1 MVRRVKHE
9 QEELAER
16 EAQIAELVAAVLAGR
31 PERLVDALLATE
43 TPEARAGFRMV
54 KETLAAIGLSLPP
67 AAPNSNLRGRI
78 LASVQARRASSTRK
92 AFVVLDM
99 IKEHLTPGNPLE
111 VPRARAIVPALRARL
126 AEARSEG
133 LPVVYL
139 VDEHD
144 PDDNDTDVVDGW
156 GAHAMRGGEGTEVW
170 PQIAPVAGDR
180 IVKKATYSAFTGSE
194 LGQVLDAL
202 RVDTIV
208 LTGCL
213 TEIGILA
220 TATEALQRGFAV
232 EVPEDAQA
240 GANEASERV
249 VLGLLGVMPPYGP
262 ARRARLEAA
271 RGGSSGAQP

>member
-1 MVRRVKHE
+1 MVRRVR
-9 QEELAER
+9 QEEEEQAER
-16 EAQIAELVAAVLAGR
+16 EEQIAELVAAVLAGR
-31 PERLVDALLATE
+31 PERLVDALLASE

-54 KETLAAIGLSLPP
+54 KETLAALGLTLPP
-67 AAPNSNLRGRI
+67 AAPSNDLRGRI
-78 LASVQARRASSTRK
+78 LASVQARHAANVRNVRK

-126 AEARSEG
+126 EAARSAG
-133 LPVVYL
+133 LPIVYL

-144 PDDNDTDVVDGW
+144 PSDNDTDVVDGW
-156 GAHAMRGGEGTEVW
+156 GAHALRGSEGTEVW
-170 PQIAPVAGDR
+170 PEIAPMAGDR

-202 RVDTIV
+202 KVDTIV

-262 ARRARLEAA
+262 ARRARLDAVA
-271 RGGSSGAQP
+271 NRDA